1 MNFCGVFAPIPTP
14 FVDDELDL
22 GALRDNLARWME
34 TDLAGI
40 VVLGTNGESAQV
52 NDNEADQLIATTRTV
67 MPAGRLV
74 IAGTGRESTRATV
87 TATRRAA
94 DAGADAVLV
103 RTPSFFK
110 RLMTEEVLIRHYT
123 VVADAAPIPV
133 LLYNFSA
140 ATGVNLSPIAVGK
153 LSEHPNIIGIKESG
167 GSIEQVGDLVV
178 KASPGFSV
186 LVGSAP
192 TFFASLCVGAIGGIL
207 ALAAVQPALCVK
219 LLQLVQ
225 EHKLDQALVVQRQ
238 LTPLAN
244 LVTTVYGVPGLK
256 AALDLTGYY
265 GGPPRHPLLPV
276 RPEGLD
282 QIREAIALI
291 SEEIHVGL

>member
-1 MNFCGVFAPIPTP
+1 MNFSGVFAPIPTP

-52 NDNEADQLIATTRTV
+52 NDNEADELIATTRSV
-67 MPAGRLV
+67 MPESRLV

-94 DAGADAVLV
+94 DAGANAVLV

-110 RLMTEEVLIRHYT
+110 RLMTEEALIRHYT

-140 ATGVNLSPIAVGK
+140 ATGVNMSPIAVGK

-178 KASPGFSV
+178 QASPGFSV

-265 GGPPRHPLLPV
+265 GGPPRYPLLPV
-276 RPEGLD
+276 RPEGID

-291 SEEIHVGL
+291 NEQIPVGS

>member
-22 GALRDNLARWME
+22 DALRDNLARWME
-34 TDLAGI
+34 TELAGI

-52 NDNEADQLIATTRTV
+52 NDNEADQLIVTARTV

-74 IAGTGRESTRATV
+74 IAGTGRESTRAPV

-110 RLMTEEVLIRHYT
+110 RLMTEEALIRHYT

-207 ALAAVQPALCVK
+207 ALAAVQPALCV
-219 LLQLVQ
+219 
-225 EHKLDQALVVQRQ
+225 
-238 LTPLAN
+238 
-244 LVTTVYGVPGLK
+244 
-256 AALDLTGYY
+256 
-265 GGPPRHPLLPV
+265 
-276 RPEGLD
+276 
-282 QIREAIALI
+282 
-291 SEEIHVGL
+291 

>member
-1 MNFCGVFAPIPTP
+1 MNFSGVFAPIPTP

-52 NDNEADQLIATTRTV
+52 NDNEADELIATARSA
-67 MPAGRLV
+67 MPESRLV

-94 DAGADAVLV
+94 DAGANAVLV

-110 RLMTEEVLIRHYT
+110 RLMTEEALIRHYT

-140 ATGVNLSPIAVGK
+140 ATGVNMSPIAVGK

-207 ALAAVQPALCVK
+207 ALAAVQPALCIK

-225 EHKLDQALVVQRQ
+225 
-238 LTPLAN
+238 
-244 LVTTVYGVPGLK
+244 LK
-256 AALDLTGYY
+256 
-265 GGPPRHPLLPV
+265 
-276 RPEGLD
+276 
-282 QIREAIALI
+282 QQKW
-291 SEEIHVGL
+291 SSF

>member
-110 RLMTEEVLIRHYT
+110 RLMTEEALIRHYT

-178 KASPGFSV
+178 KVSPGFSV

-225 EHKLDQALVVQRQ
+225 EHKFDQALVVQR
-238 LTPLAN
+238 P
-244 LVTTVYGVPGLK
+244 VTTG
-256 AALDLTGYY
+256 
-265 GGPPRHPLLPV
+265 
-276 RPEGLD
+276 
-282 QIREAIALI
+282 
-291 SEEIHVGL
+291 SS

>member
-110 RLMTEEVLIRHYT
+110 RLMTEEALIRHYT

-238 LTPLAN
+238 LTQLAN

>member
-34 TDLAGI
+34 TELAGI

-110 RLMTEEVLIRHYT
+110 RLMTEEALIRHYT

-178 KASPGFSV
+178 KVSPGFSV

>member
-1 MNFCGVFAPIPTP
+1 
-14 FVDDELDL
+14 
-22 GALRDNLARWME
+22 ME

-110 RLMTEEVLIRHYT
+110 RLMTEEALIRHYT

-178 KASPGFSV
+178 KVSPGFSV

-238 LTPLAN
+238 LTQLAN

>member
-110 RLMTEEVLIRHYT
+110 RLMTEEALIRHYT

-178 KASPGFSV
+178 KVSPGFSV

-238 LTPLAN
+238 LTQLAN

>member
-110 RLMTEEVLIRHYT
+110 RLMTEEALIRHYT

-225 EHKLDQALVVQRQ
+225 EHKFDQALVVQRQ
-238 LTPLAN
+238 LTQLAN

>member
-67 MPAGRLV
+67 MPAGRVV

-110 RLMTEEVLIRHYT
+110 RLMTEEALIRHYT

-178 KASPGFSV
+178 KVSPGFSV

-225 EHKLDQALVVQRQ
+225 EHKFDQALVVQRQ
-238 LTPLAN
+238 LTQLAN